1 MRIPEYST
9 RFHRDVKLAQ
19 KRGKSMVKLRKLL
32 ELLIEDQPLP
42 PRYRDHPLRNEWS
55 SYRDAH
61 IEPDWVLIY
70 RVQGDVVRFERTG
83 THADLFD

>member
-19 KRGKSMVKLRKLL
+19 KRGKSMVKLRKLI

-61 IEPDWVLIY
+61 IEPDWLLIY
-70 RVQGDVVRFERTG
+70 RVQEDLVRFERTG

>member
-19 KRGKSMVKLRKLL
+19 KRGKSMVKLRKLI

>member
-19 KRGKSMVKLRKLL
+19 KRGKSMVKLRKLI

-70 RVQGDVVRFERTG
+70 RVQEDVVRFERTG